1 MHLLDIV
8 KFMKRNL
15 QRRIRAGLRCMANV
29 PVVYRVGSL
38 ALLRF
43 PGLKVRLLH
52 WAGFLS
58 GPSATQGQLFD
69 PDAIEQTL
77 PERARQIYAEL
88 KRYCQYK

>member
-1 MHLLDIV
+1 MHLPDIV
-8 KFMKRNL
+8 KFIKRNL

-38 ALLRF
+38 ALLKF

-52 WAGFLS
+52 WAGFVS
-58 GPSATQGQLFD
+58 GPSATQVHHFD
-69 PDAIEQTL
+69 PGAIEQTL

-88 KRYCQYK
+88 KRHCQYK